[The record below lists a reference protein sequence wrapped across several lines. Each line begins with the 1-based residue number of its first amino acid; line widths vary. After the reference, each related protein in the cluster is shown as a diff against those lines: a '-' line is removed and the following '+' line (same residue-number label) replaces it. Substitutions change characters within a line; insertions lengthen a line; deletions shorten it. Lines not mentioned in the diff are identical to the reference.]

1 MPKKLYIYAPYVVSL
16 LVAAI
21 FSSIRD
27 STFFASDAAV
37 QFVDL
42 VGRWIPMVDNLHVAT
57 NYSTF
62 IAFAHSVFW
71 FCIPFMVWCGWQVIK
86 RSTPQAKAVFFT
98 RSSRF
103 KRGLTYVFIPL
114 MAFCAFVFALPTEH
128 RGTNEPYVYSGFIG
142 MSVDLFLQAFVFF
155 MLGITAR
162 YALVEHRYFLDSTQG
177 EQNG

>member
-21 FSSIRD
+21 FSLVRD

-62 IAFAHSVFW
+62 IAFAHSVLW
-71 FCIPFMVWCGWQVIK
+71 FCIPFIVWFGWQGVKLAKPEIK
-86 RSTPQAKAVFFT
+86 VAFFT
-98 RSSRF
+98 RNSRF
-103 KRGLTYVFIPL
+103 KRGLFYVGTSLI
-114 MAFCAFVFALPTEH
+114 AFVSFTLAWPTKH
-128 RGTNEPYVYSGFIG
+128 RGSDIPYLYTGFIG
-142 MSVDLFLQAFVFF
+142 MSFDFCAQAAIFWV
-155 MLGITAR
+155 LGGFAR
-162 YALVEHRYFLDSTQG
+162 YALVEYRYFLDSTQG

>member
-1 MPKKLYIYAPYVVSL
+1 MPKKLYIYAPYIVSL

-21 FSSIRD
+21 FSLIRD

-62 IAFAHSVFW
+62 IAFAHSVLW
-71 FCIPFMVWCGWQVIK
+71 FCIPFIVWFGWQGGKLAKPEIK
-86 RSTPQAKAVFFT
+86 VAFFT
-98 RSSRF
+98 RNSRF
-103 KRGLTYVFIPL
+103 KRGLFYVGTSLI
-114 MAFCAFVFALPTEH
+114 AFVSFTLAWPTKH
-128 RGTNEPYVYSGFIG
+128 RGSDIPYLYTDFIG
-142 MSVDLFLQAFVFF
+142 MSFDFCAQAAIFWV
-155 MLGITAR
+155 LGGFAR